1 MAFNSNENVV
11 KTFGSFSSNKDTR
24 GGATTIPSA
33 VIGIVKNNVDPSRS
47 GRLEVYLVRQDSALD
62 PDNPKGWKTVNYMSP
77 FFGYTATTS
86 SESDDGKFV
95 GNPNS
100 YGMWMTPPD
109 INTEVIC
116 VFLNGDPSQGYYI
129 GCAPSPGVS
138 HMVPAIGSSKRI
150 IPNAGEASGYG
161 GATTLPVSEINNA
174 NPAHSQN
181 PNLIDQARTVHSYQ
195 AAILNKQGLIRDT
208 DRGTISSSSTRESPS
223 QVFGISTPGRPIY
236 KGGYT
241 NDTINDAINN
251 SSTPDDKFKIIG
263 RLGGHTFVMDD
274 GDVTGKDQLMR
285 LRTGTGHMIMMNDK
299 AQTLFIIHAN
309 GKSYIELGKEGTI
322 DMYAMN
328 SVNIRTQG
336 DLNLHADNN
345 VNIKATNNVNISG
358 ENLAI
363 ESLKQTTSFVGT
375 TYNGYVKG
383 NYTLKTEGK
392 MSTETTG
399 EFGIKN
405 KNAAI
410 VLDGKNVK
418 LNSGN
423 PTLVPDTVNQ
433 IPIVQHPDTLYSS
446 SVGWAAA
453 PGKLSSIVSRAPAH
467 SPWSYANQGV
477 DVNINPD
484 SSKAFPSPPS
494 ASVQAANA
502 SAPSAPTKV
511 TSTSIAA
518 TQPQVLGPSK
528 NLDSVTNRSIL
539 SQASV
544 NALTDPVT
552 GKAAAAGAGIVG
564 NTAVI
569 GPYGLSPQ
577 QMDDGAIIKP
587 GSSRAVQQCL
597 DSGKSLIDSFPDA
610 VFTGKNG
617 ITNINQFIND
627 IPSQASC
634 LNTLLNKAETDLT
647 TIGVLNGTESA
658 SQTGGLILASAF
670 NGVTPTLN
678 AAGLKNVDS
687 SSVAGALNAKP
698 PASVTAILGMIAG
711 GNFAASLADKA
722 MNAFS
727 GLGGLDITAKFQTTA
742 AALFATVTSKFK
754 GLAANVPQDL
764 SAPSSADGINL
775 ADAASNAS
783 GLSNL
788 PGGASAV
795 TGMRNYVTA
804 GVANAIP
811 GAPQLNS
818 IANSAANLSTQVAAL
833 TNGGAS
839 SITSLATAGLPASAA
854 NLLNGAIKSFS
865 TGSVSVKLPT
875 VASNT
880 VDFSSLAKQSKN
892 LLGDD
897 RIPPMDVG

>member
-11 KTFGSFSSNKDTR
+11 KTFGGFSSNKDTR

-33 VIGIVKNNVDPSRS
+33 VIGIVKNNVDPARS
-47 GRLEVYLVRQDSALD
+47 GKLQVYLVRQDSALD
-62 PDNPKGWKTVNYMSP
+62 PDNPAGWKTVNYMSP

-86 SESDDGKFV
+86 SVSDDGKFV

-129 GCAPSPGVS
+129 GSLPNPGIS
-138 HMVPAIGSSKRI
+138 QMVPAIGSSSSI
-150 IPNAGEASGYG
+150 IANAGEASGYG

-181 PNLIDQARTVHSYQ
+181 PNLINQPRTVHSYQ
-195 AAILNKQGLIRDT
+195 AAILNKQGLIRDP

-241 NDTINDAINN
+241 NDTIKDAINN

-345 VNIKATNNVNISG
+345 VNIKATKSVNISG
-358 ENLAI
+358 ENLAT

-502 SAPSAPTKV
+502 SVPAAPISV
-511 TSTSIAA
+511 TSPTIASTS
-518 TQPQVLGPSK
+518 PPMLGTS
-528 NLDSVTNRSIL
+528 NMLDSATTRTIA
-539 SQASV
+539 SQVAV
-544 NALTDPVT
+544 NAQTDPVT
-552 GKAAAAGAGIVG
+552 GAAAVAGAGIVG

-577 QMDDGAIIKP
+577 QMDDGGFIKP
-587 GSSRAVQQCL
+587 GASRAVQQCL
-597 DSGKSLIDSFPDA
+597 DTGKSLTDSFPDA
-610 VFTGKNG
+610 IFTGKNG

-627 IPSQASC
+627 TASQASC
-634 LNTLLNKAETDLT
+634 LNTLLQKAQTDLT
-647 TIGVLNGTESA
+647 NVGVLDGTESA
-658 SQTGGLILASAF
+658 SQTGGLIASSAVH
-670 NGVTPTLN
+670 GVTSTLN
-678 AAGLKNVDS
+678 AAGLKGVDS
-687 SSVAGALNAKP
+687 SSVTGALNAKP

-711 GNFAASLADKA
+711 GNFAGSLVDKA

-742 AALFATVTSKFK
+742 ASLFATVTAKFK
-754 GLAANVPQDL
+754 GFSANVPQDL
-764 SAPSSADGINL
+764 SALSSAAGSNL
-775 ADAASNAS
+775 ADVASNAS

-788 PGGASAV
+788 PGGANAV
-795 TGMRNYVTA
+795 TGIVGNVTA
-804 GVANAIP
+804 GVSNAIS
-811 GAPQLNS
+811 GTSQLNS
-818 IANSAANLSTQVAAL
+818 IANSAATASTQLAAL

-839 SITSLATAGLPASAA
+839 SITSLATAGLPASAVNA
-854 NLLNGAIKSFS
+854 LKGAVNSFS

-897 RIPPMDVG
+897 RIPPVDVG